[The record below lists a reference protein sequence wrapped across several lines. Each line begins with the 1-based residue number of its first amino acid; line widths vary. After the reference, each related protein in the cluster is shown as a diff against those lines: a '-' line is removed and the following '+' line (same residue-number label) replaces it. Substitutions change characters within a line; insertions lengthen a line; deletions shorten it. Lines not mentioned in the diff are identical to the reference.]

1 MTSKEFV
8 IWLKGF
14 VAASSNYN
22 VTPKQWDDI
31 KDKLE
36 EVDDDTLPTFQMFPY
51 TQVKGVN
58 YTSNFTSEIK
68 DKELLKD

>member
-14 VAASSNYN
+14 VTATNSYN

-31 KDKLE
+31 KDKLK
-36 EVDDDTLPTFQMFPY
+36 EVDDDSLPSIQIFPY
-51 TQVKGVN
+51 TQMKGVN
-58 YTSNFTSEIK
+58 YTSNVTSEIK
-68 DKELLKD
+68 EKELLKD

>member
-14 VAASSNYN
+14 VAASSKYN

-31 KDKLE
+31 KDKLG
-36 EVDDDTLPTFQMFPY
+36 EVDDDTLPTIQMFPY

-58 YTSNFTSEIK
+58 YTSTFTSEK
-68 DKELLKD
+68 TEKELLKD